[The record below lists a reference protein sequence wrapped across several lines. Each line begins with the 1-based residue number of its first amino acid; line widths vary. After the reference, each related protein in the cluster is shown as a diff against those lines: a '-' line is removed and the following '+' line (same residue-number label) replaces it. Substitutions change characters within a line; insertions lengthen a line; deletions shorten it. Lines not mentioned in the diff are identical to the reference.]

1 MKKTL
6 NLLLGILAILVVVFS
21 GCKKD
26 MEGTEGPMI
35 TVSEDAPSLEDLNA
49 GQKVTIP
56 VTVESPLGIRR
67 LSYFFI
73 RENANGTESGTPV
86 NYDQADYPTQLQKD
100 IVFNAEQGLVELVIV
115 SFDKL
120 NRSSEVHL
128 SFKEVRELPVLTF
141 TDNIKSR
148 ETVFENK
155 RIAVTGHVNSKYD
168 LSAITFTTIVNGVA
182 SQPQN
187 IQFTDKNSTDFSAG
201 LVVQKGLSA
210 IVIKATNSYEGAAV
224 DTFKIGSV
232 VDDAV
237 NITLTGG
244 ITSIEKVYAGV
255 SNTIS
260 GVISSGSDI
269 VSLSYALKVNGSY
282 GPEVPLTLGTPR
294 DEFNFTANYNGVKNT
309 EAVRITGKN
318 QGDKEKVME
327 LSVAE
332 VYNKLL
338 TFTVNLTT
346 ETGPGKNNWF
356 SAYRAPHVFDVT
368 TAASAQTM
376 LDFAFAKYSSTSFRI
391 MPSGVV
397 QAGAAYEAAMVP
409 YMNGFSQV
417 VYTLVTANRRSI
429 TPDAFDAINWDGE
442 LTTFLETKIIAPSG
456 QGGENYNI
464 RTTNRRVNSD
474 LKVGEGFIIGWG
486 ALQWGASV
494 ADNKAFGIVMVKA
507 YSTDGG
513 VGKVTLEIKVPDEDN
528 RTKYNPESIHSY
540 PL

>member
-1 MKKTL
+1 MKRTFS
-6 NLLLGILAILVVVFS
+6 LLLGILAVLAIAFP

-26 MEGTEGPMI
+26 MEGTEGPVI
-35 TVSEDAPSLEDLNA
+35 TVSEDAPNLEELNA
-49 GQKVTIP
+49 GQRVTIP

-73 RENANGTESGTPV
+73 KENANGTESGVPV
-86 NYDQADYPTQLQKD
+86 NFDQTDYPTELQKD
-100 IVFNAEQGLVELVIV
+100 IVFNAEKGLVELVIV

-120 NRSSEVHL
+120 NHSSEVHL
-128 SFKEVRELPVLTF
+128 SFKEVRDLPVLTF
-141 TDNIKSR
+141 TDGIKER

-155 RIAVTGHVNSKYD
+155 HIAVTGHVNSKYD
-168 LSAITFTTIVNGVA
+168 LSAITYTTVVNGVA

-187 IQFTDKNSTDFSAG
+187 IQFTNKNSTDFSAG
-201 LVVQKGLSA
+201 LVVQKGLTA
-210 IVIKATNSYEGAAV
+210 VIIKATNSYEGAVV

-237 NITLTGG
+237 NITLSGG
-244 ITSIEKVYAGV
+244 ITSIDKVYAGI
-255 SNTIS
+255 SNALS
-260 GVISSGSDI
+260 GMITSGSDV
-269 VSLSYALKVNGSY
+269 VSLSYAVKVNGSY
-282 GPEVPLTLGTPR
+282 GTEVPLTLGTPR
-294 DEFNFTANYNGVKNT
+294 DEFNFTANYSGVKNT
-309 EAVRITGKN
+309 EAVRITAKN
-318 QGDKEKVME
+318 QGNKEKVIE
-327 LSVAE
+327 LPVAK

-376 LDFAFAKYSSTSFRI
+376 LDFVFAKYSSTSFRI
-391 MPSGVV
+391 MPSGIV
-397 QAGAAYEAAMVP
+397 QAGAAYQTAMAP
-409 YMNGFSQV
+409 YMNGFNQV
-417 VYTLVTANRRSI
+417 VYTLVTANRSSI
-429 TPDAFDAINWDGE
+429 TPDAFNSIDWDGE
-442 LTTFLETKIIAPSG
+442 LTTFLETKIIAPTG
-456 QGGENYNI
+456 EGGENYNI
-464 RTTNRRVNSD
+464 RTTNRRFNGD

-507 YSTDGG
+507 YSTTGG
-513 VGKVTLEIKVPDEDN
+513 VGNVTLEIKVPDEDN

-540 PL
+540 P